1 MKLSGQNILVTGGS
15 RGIGAAI
22 CRAVA
27 EQGARVCLHYA
38 RNDQAAREVLASLTG
53 TGHEMIQTDLTE
65 ASAGRVLFKGAV
77 DLMGHIDTVVNN
89 AGIMPE
95 AGVEHDIDQW
105 NRVWQDV
112 MQANVMAVGDICRE
126 AILHFKNPDFKSP
139 DFKSPGRKGGRIV
152 NIASRAAYRGDDPN
166 YMHYAASKSA
176 VVALTKSIARGFGRD
191 NIIAVN
197 VAPGWVESDMSKGFI
212 DEYGLEAA
220 TKDIPLGE
228 ISPPEEVGELVAYLC
243 SPTAR
248 QITGATFDIN
258 GASYVR

>member
-27 EQGARVCLHYA
+27 EQGARVCVHYA
-38 RNDQAAREVLASLTG
+38 QNEKAAAEVLASLQG
-53 TGHEMIQTDLTE
+53 EGHRMIQADLTE
-65 ASAGRVLFKGAV
+65 AAAGRDLFSGAR

-95 AGVEHDIDQW
+95 AGVEDDFDQW
-105 NRVWQDV
+105 SDVWQKV
-112 MQANVMAVGDICRE
+112 LQANVVAVGDICRE
-126 AILHFKNPDFKSP
+126 AILHYKTPE
-139 DFKSPGRKGGRIV
+139 RKGGRII
-152 NIASRAAYRGDDPN
+152 NIASRAAYRGDDPSF
-166 YMHYAASKSA
+166 MHYAASKSA

-197 VAPGWVESDMSKGFI
+197 VAPGWVASDMSKGFI
-212 DEYGLEAA
+212 DEYGMEAA

-243 SPTAR
+243 SPSAR
-248 QITGATFDIN
+248 QISGATFDIN